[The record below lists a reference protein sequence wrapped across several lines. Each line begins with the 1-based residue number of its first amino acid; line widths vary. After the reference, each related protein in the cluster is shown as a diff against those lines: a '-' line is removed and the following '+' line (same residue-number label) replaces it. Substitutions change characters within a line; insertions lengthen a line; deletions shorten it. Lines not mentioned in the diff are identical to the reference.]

1 MPSFW
6 AHAELLATRIG
17 EKPMSGKTATCARAD
32 QLNRRLGVQQM
43 DLFGSPAAH
52 GGNAPAWR
60 ELPSETQ
67 DVLVKLIVNGARNLP
82 TCGGSIFPTWA
93 GMVISP

>member
-1 MPSFW
+1 MPGFW

-17 EKPMSGKTATCARAD
+17 EKPMSGKAATYARAD
-32 QLNRRLGVQQM
+32 QLNRRLGAQQI
-43 DLFGSPAAH
+43 DLFGSPAVH

-67 DVLVKLIVNGARNLP
+67 DVLVNLM
-82 TCGGSIFPTWA
+82 TQLMLEHAQRQASATA
-93 GMVISP
+93 TVEASHDQ

>member
-1 MPSFW
+1 MPGFW

-17 EKPMSGKTATCARAD
+17 EKPMSGKTATCTRAD
-32 QLNRRLGVQQM
+32 QLNRRPRAQQM
-43 DLFGSPAAH
+43 DLFGSPAVH

-67 DVLVKLIVNGARNLP
+67 DVLVNLM
-82 TCGGSIFPTWA
+82 TQLMLEHAQRQASATA
-93 GMVISP
+93 TVEASHDH